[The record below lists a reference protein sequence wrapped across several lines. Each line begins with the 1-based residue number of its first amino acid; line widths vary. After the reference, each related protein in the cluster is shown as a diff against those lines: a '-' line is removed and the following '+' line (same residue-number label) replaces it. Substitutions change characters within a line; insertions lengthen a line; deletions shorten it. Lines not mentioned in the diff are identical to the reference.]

1 MKTILVLGAG
11 LSASSLLRYLS
22 ERLISEDWLLKIG
35 NSNIEPL
42 RSKYS
47 DNQRIQLIQLDACVA
62 EERRAVIAHVDLVIS
77 MLPSK
82 FHLEVARD
90 CIDLRTDL
98 ITPSYV
104 SPAMKQLHEEAVLK
118 GVTILNETGVDPGI
132 DHMSAMRIMDE
143 KRQEGARLKVFK
155 SFCGGLIA
163 PESDDNS
170 WHYKFTWNPRNVIVA
185 GQGGIAAFRQNKE
198 LKYIP
203 YSQLFKRTE
212 RFIIDGYGAFDG
224 YANRN
229 SLKYIDSYN
238 IDEVETIYRGT
249 LRKPDFCQGWD
260 VLIELGLT
268 DDSYVLENSSLLSP
282 RQLMNA
288 FLPYHLVDSVEVK
301 FKKFLRPERAH
312 LFELFQEIGCFKGDV
327 LLFQEDASPAVL
339 LHALLEK
346 AWVLKPTDKDM
357 LVMLHEFEFE
367 DAKGRTKITSSMV
380 ALGEDN
386 VFTAMSNTVGI
397 PIGIIAKLILN
408 GYSNPGVHIPV
419 QKEIY
424 LPVLKELEEF
434 GIKFTDTITE
444 IN

>member
-22 ERLISEDWLLKIG
+22 ERLVSEHWMLKIG
-35 NSNIEPL
+35 NTDIEPL
-42 RSKYS
+42 TAKYGS
-47 DNQRIQLIQLDACVA
+47 NERIQLFKLDASDA
-62 EERRAVIAHVDLVIS
+62 DQRRSVIAHADLVIS
-77 MLPSK
+77 MLPAK
-82 FHLEVARD
+82 FHPEVARD
-90 CIDLRTDL
+90 CIDLRTNL

-104 SPAMKQLHEEAVLK
+104 SPVMKALHDEAALK

-132 DHMSAMRIMDE
+132 DHMSAMKIMDE
-143 KRQEGARLKVFK
+143 KREEGAALKVFK

-185 GQGGIAAFRQNKE
+185 GQGGVAAFRQNKE

-212 RFIIDGYGAFDG
+212 RFEIDGYGSFDG
-224 YANRN
+224 YANRD
-229 SLKYIDSYN
+229 SLKYIDIYN

-268 DDSYVLENSSLLSP
+268 DDSYVLENSRLLSP
-282 RQLMNA
+282 RQLLNA
-288 FLPYHLVDSVEVK
+288 FLPYHPIDSVEVK
-301 FKKFLRPERAH
+301 LKKFLRTEREH
-312 LFELFQEIGCFKGDV
+312 LVILFQEIGFFNGDV
-327 LLFQEDASPAVL
+327 LLFEQDASPA
-339 LHALLEK
+339 ALLQILLQG
-346 AWVLKPTDKDM
+346 AWILKPSDKDM

-367 DAKGRTKITSSMV
+367 HPKGRTKITSSMV

-386 VFTAMSNTVGI
+386 VFTAMSNTVGL
-397 PIGIIAKLILN
+397 PIGIIAKLMLN

>member
-22 ERLISEDWLLKIG
+22 ERLVSEHWMLKIG
-35 NSNIEPL
+35 NTDLEPL
-42 RSKYS
+42 KSKYGS
-47 DNQRIQLIQLDACVA
+47 NERIQLFKLDASDA
-62 EERRAVIAHVDLVIS
+62 DQRRAVIAHADLVIS
-77 MLPSK
+77 MLPAK
-82 FHLEVARD
+82 FHPEVARD

-104 SPAMKQLHEEAVLK
+104 SPAMKALHEEAVLK

-132 DHMSAMRIMDE
+132 DHMSAMKIMDG
-143 KRQEGARLKVFK
+143 KREEGATLKVFK

-185 GQGGIAAFRQNKE
+185 GQGGVAAFRQNKE

-212 RFIIDGYGAFDG
+212 RFEIDGYGSFDG
-224 YANRN
+224 YANRD
-229 SLKYIDSYN
+229 SLKYIDIYN
-238 IDEVETIYRGT
+238 IDEVETLYRGT

-268 DDSYVLENSSLLSP
+268 DDSYVLENSRLLSP
-282 RQLMNA
+282 RQLLNA
-288 FLPYHLVDSVEVK
+288 FLPYHIVDSVEVK
-301 FKKFLRPERAH
+301 LKKFLRPEREH
-312 LFELFQEIGCFKGDV
+312 LFVLFQEIGFFNGDV
-327 LLFQEDASPAVL
+327 LLFEQDASPASL
-339 LHALLEK
+339 LQTLLQG
-346 AWVLKPTDKDM
+346 AWILKSSDKDM

-367 DAKGRTKITSSMV
+367 HPKGRTKITSSMV

-386 VFTAMSNTVGI
+386 VFTAMSNTVGL
-397 PIGIIAKLILN
+397 PIGIIAKLMLN

>member
-22 ERLISEDWLLKIG
+22 ERLIAEDWVLKIG
-35 NSNIEPL
+35 NSHIEPL
-42 RSKYS
+42 RATYG
-47 DNQRIQLIQLDACVA
+47 DNPRIQLIELDASIA
-62 EERRAVIAHVDLVIS
+62 EERRAVIAHVDLVVS
-77 MLPSK
+77 MLPAK
-82 FHLEVARD
+82 FHHEVARD

-104 SPAMKQLHEEAVLK
+104 SPAMKQLHEEAIMK

-143 KRQEGARLKVFK
+143 KRQEGASLKVFK

-163 PESDDNS
+163 PESDDNF
-170 WHYKFTWNPRNVIVA
+170 WHYKFTCNPRNVILA
-185 GQGGIAAFRQNKE
+185 GQGGVAAFRQNKE

-203 YSQLFKRTE
+203 YAQLFKRTE

-224 YANRN
+224 YANRD
-229 SLKYIDSYN
+229 SLKYIDSYSL
-238 IDEVETIYRGT
+238 DEVETIYRGT

-268 DDSYVLENSSLLSP
+268 DDSYVLENSRLLSP

-288 FLPYHLVDSVEVK
+288 FLPYHLLDSVEVK
-301 FKKFLRPERAH
+301 FKKFLRPERVH
-312 LFELFQEIGCFKGDV
+312 LFELFEEIGCFRGDV
-327 LLFQEDASPAVL
+327 LPFKEDASPAVL
-339 LHALLEK
+339 LHTLLEK
-346 AWVLKPTDKDM
+346 AWALKPTDKDM

-367 DAKGRTKITSSMV
+367 HPTGRTKITSSMV

-397 PIGIIAKLILN
+397 PIGIIAKLILK
-408 GYSNPGVHIPV
+408 GYSNPGVHIPI
-419 QKEIY
+419 QKELY

>member
-22 ERLISEDWLLKIG
+22 ERLVSEHWMLKIG
-35 NSNIEPL
+35 NTDIEPL
-42 RSKYS
+42 TAKYGS
-47 DNQRIQLIQLDACVA
+47 TERIQLFKLDASDA
-62 EERRAVIAHVDLVIS
+62 DQRRSVIAHADLVIS
-77 MLPSK
+77 MLPAK
-82 FHLEVARD
+82 FHPEVARD

-104 SPAMKQLHEEAVLK
+104 SPAMKALHEEAVLK

-132 DHMSAMRIMDE
+132 DHMSAMKIMDE
-143 KRQEGARLKVFK
+143 KREEGATLKVFK

-185 GQGGIAAFRQNKE
+185 GQGGVAAFRQNKE

-212 RFIIDGYGAFDG
+212 RFEIDGYGSFDG
-224 YANRN
+224 YANRD
-229 SLKYIDSYN
+229 SLKYIDIYN

-268 DDSYVLENSSLLSP
+268 DDSYILENSHLLSP
-282 RQLMNA
+282 RQLLNA
-288 FLPYHLVDSVEVK
+288 FLPYHPIDSVEVK
-301 FKKFLRPERAH
+301 LKKFLRPEREH
-312 LFELFQEIGCFKGDV
+312 LFVLFQEIGFFNGDV
-327 LLFQEDASPAVL
+327 LLFEQDASPA
-339 LHALLEK
+339 ALLQILLQG
-346 AWVLKPTDKDM
+346 AWILKPSDKDM

-367 DAKGRTKITSSMV
+367 HHEGRTKIASSMV

-386 VFTAMSNTVGI
+386 VFTAMSNTVGL
-397 PIGIIAKLILN
+397 PIGIIAKLMLN

>member
-22 ERLISEDWLLKIG
+22 ERLVSEHWMLKIG
-35 NSNIEPL
+35 NADIEPL
-42 RSKYS
+42 TAKYGS
-47 DNQRIQLIQLDACVA
+47 NERIQLFKLDASDA
-62 EERRAVIAHVDLVIS
+62 DQRRSVIAHADLVIS
-77 MLPSK
+77 MLPAK
-82 FHLEVARD
+82 FHPEVARD

-104 SPAMKQLHEEAVLK
+104 SPAMKALHEEAVLK

-132 DHMSAMRIMDE
+132 DHMSAMKIMDK
-143 KRQEGARLKVFK
+143 KREEGATLRVFK

-185 GQGGIAAFRQNKE
+185 GQGGVAAFRQNKE

-212 RFIIDGYGAFDG
+212 RFEIDGYGSFDG
-224 YANRN
+224 YANRD
-229 SLKYIDSYN
+229 SLKYIDIYN

-268 DDSYVLENSSLLSP
+268 DDSYILENSRLLSP
-282 RQLMNA
+282 RQLLNA
-288 FLPYHLVDSVEVK
+288 FLPYHPIDSVEVK
-301 FKKFLRPERAH
+301 LKKFLRPEREH
-312 LFELFQEIGCFKGDV
+312 LFVLFQEIGFFNGDV
-327 LLFQEDASPAVL
+327 LLFEQDASPA
-339 LHALLEK
+339 ALLQILLQS
-346 AWVLKPTDKDM
+346 AWILKPSDKDM

-367 DAKGRTKITSSMV
+367 HHEGRTKIASSMV

-386 VFTAMSNTVGI
+386 VFTAMSNTVGL
-397 PIGIIAKLILN
+397 PIGIIAKLMLN

>member
-22 ERLISEDWLLKIG
+22 ERLVSEHWMLKIG
-35 NSNIEPL
+35 NADIEPL
-42 RSKYS
+42 TAKYGS
-47 DNQRIQLIQLDACVA
+47 NERIQLFKLDASDA
-62 EERRAVIAHVDLVIS
+62 DQRRSVIAHADLVIS
-77 MLPSK
+77 MLPAK
-82 FHLEVARD
+82 FHPEVARD

-104 SPAMKQLHEEAVLK
+104 SPAMKALHEEAVLK

-132 DHMSAMRIMDE
+132 DHMSAMKIMDE
-143 KRQEGARLKVFK
+143 KREEGATLKVFK

-185 GQGGIAAFRQNKE
+185 GQGGVAAFRQNKE

-203 YSQLFKRTE
+203 YAQLFKRTE
-212 RFIIDGYGAFDG
+212 RFEIDGYGSFDG
-224 YANRN
+224 YANRD
-229 SLKYIDSYN
+229 SLKYIDIYN

-268 DDSYVLENSSLLSP
+268 DDSYILENSRLLSP
-282 RQLMNA
+282 RQLLNA
-288 FLPYHLVDSVEVK
+288 FLPYHPIDSVEVK
-301 FKKFLRPERAH
+301 LKKFLRPEREH
-312 LFELFQEIGCFKGDV
+312 LFVLFQEIGFFNGDV
-327 LLFQEDASPAVL
+327 LLFEQDASPA
-339 LHALLEK
+339 ALLQILLQG
-346 AWVLKPTDKDM
+346 AWMLKPSDKDM

-367 DAKGRTKITSSMV
+367 HQKGRTKIMSSMV

-386 VFTAMSNTVGI
+386 VFTAMSNTVGL
-397 PIGIIAKLILN
+397 PIGIIAKLMLN

>member
-22 ERLISEDWLLKIG
+22 ERLVSEHWMLKIG
-35 NSNIEPL
+35 NADIEPL
-42 RSKYS
+42 TAKYGS
-47 DNQRIQLIQLDACVA
+47 NERIQLFKLDASDA
-62 EERRAVIAHVDLVIS
+62 DQRRSVIAHADLVIS
-77 MLPSK
+77 MLPAK
-82 FHLEVARD
+82 FHPEVARD

-104 SPAMKQLHEEAVLK
+104 SPAMNALHEEAVLK

-132 DHMSAMRIMDE
+132 DHMSAMKIMDK
-143 KRQEGARLKVFK
+143 KREEGATLRVFK

-185 GQGGIAAFRQNKE
+185 GQGGVAAFRQNKE

-212 RFIIDGYGAFDG
+212 RFEIDGYGSFDG
-224 YANRN
+224 YANRD
-229 SLKYIDSYN
+229 SLKYIDIYN

-268 DDSYVLENSSLLSP
+268 DDSYILENSRLLSP
-282 RQLMNA
+282 RQLLNA
-288 FLPYHLVDSVEVK
+288 FLPYHPIDSVEVK
-301 FKKFLRPERAH
+301 LKKFLRPEREH
-312 LFELFQEIGCFKGDV
+312 LFVLFQEIGFFNGDV
-327 LLFQEDASPAVL
+327 LLFEQDASPA
-339 LHALLEK
+339 ALLQILLQS
-346 AWVLKPTDKDM
+346 AWILKPSDKDM

-367 DAKGRTKITSSMV
+367 HHEGRTKIASSMV

-386 VFTAMSNTVGI
+386 VFPALSNTVGL
-397 PIGIIAKLILN
+397 PIGIIAKLMLN

>member
-22 ERLISEDWLLKIG
+22 ERLVSEHWMLKIG
-35 NSNIEPL
+35 NTDIEPL
-42 RSKYS
+42 TAKYGS
-47 DNQRIQLIQLDACVA
+47 NERIQLFKLDASDA
-62 EERRAVIAHVDLVIS
+62 DQRRSVIAHADLVIS
-77 MLPSK
+77 MLPAK
-82 FHLEVARD
+82 FHPEVARD

-104 SPAMKQLHEEAVLK
+104 SPAMKALHEEAVLK

-132 DHMSAMRIMDE
+132 DHMSAMKIMDE
-143 KRQEGARLKVFK
+143 KREEGATLKVFK

-185 GQGGIAAFRQNKE
+185 GQGGVAAFRQNKE

-203 YSQLFKRTE
+203 YAQLFKRTE
-212 RFIIDGYGAFDG
+212 RFEIDGYGSFDG
-224 YANRN
+224 YANRD
-229 SLKYIDSYN
+229 SLKYIDIYN

-268 DDSYVLENSSLLSP
+268 DDSYILENSRLLSP
-282 RQLMNA
+282 RQLLNA
-288 FLPYHLVDSVEVK
+288 FLPYHPIDSVEVK
-301 FKKFLRPERAH
+301 LKKFLRPEREH
-312 LFELFQEIGCFKGDV
+312 LFVLFQEIGFFNGDV
-327 LLFQEDASPAVL
+327 LLFEQDASPA
-339 LHALLEK
+339 ALLQILLQG
-346 AWVLKPTDKDM
+346 AWMLKPSDKDM

-367 DAKGRTKITSSMV
+367 HQKGRTKIMSSMV

-386 VFTAMSNTVGI
+386 VFTAMSNTVGL
-397 PIGIIAKLILN
+397 PIGIIAKLMLK

-434 GIKFTDTITE
+434 GIKFTDTITK

>member
-22 ERLISEDWLLKIG
+22 ERLVSEHWMLKIG
-35 NSNIEPL
+35 NTDIEPL
-42 RSKYS
+42 TAKYGS
-47 DNQRIQLIQLDACVA
+47 NERIQLFKLDASDA
-62 EERRAVIAHVDLVIS
+62 DQRRSVIAHADLVIS
-77 MLPSK
+77 MLPAK
-82 FHLEVARD
+82 FHPEVARD

-104 SPAMKQLHEEAVLK
+104 SPAMKALHEEAVLK

-132 DHMSAMRIMDE
+132 DHMSAMKIMDE
-143 KRQEGARLKVFK
+143 KREEGATLKVFK

-185 GQGGIAAFRQNKE
+185 GQGGVAAFRQNKE

-212 RFIIDGYGAFDG
+212 RFEIDGYGSFDG
-224 YANRN
+224 YANRD
-229 SLKYIDSYN
+229 SLKYIDIYN

-268 DDSYVLENSSLLSP
+268 DDSYILENSRLLSP
-282 RQLMNA
+282 RQLLNA
-288 FLPYHLVDSVEVK
+288 FLPYHPIDSVEVK
-301 FKKFLRPERAH
+301 LKKFLRTEREH
-312 LFELFQEIGCFKGDV
+312 LVILFQEIGFFNGDV
-327 LLFQEDASPAVL
+327 LLFEQDASPA
-339 LHALLEK
+339 ALLQILLQG
-346 AWVLKPTDKDM
+346 AWILKPSDKDM
-357 LVMLHEFEFE
+357 LVMLHEFEF
-367 DAKGRTKITSSMV
+367 AHHKGRTKITSSMV

-386 VFTAMSNTVGI
+386 VFTAMSNTVGL
-397 PIGIIAKLILN
+397 PIGIIAKLMLN

>member
-22 ERLISEDWLLKIG
+22 ERLVSEHWILKIG
-35 NSNIEPL
+35 NADIEPL
-42 RSKYS
+42 TAKYGS
-47 DNQRIQLIQLDACVA
+47 NERIQLFKLDASDA
-62 EERRAVIAHVDLVIS
+62 DQRRSVIAHADLVIS
-77 MLPSK
+77 MLPAK
-82 FHLEVARD
+82 FHPEVARD

-104 SPAMKQLHEEAVLK
+104 SPAMKALHEEAVLK

-132 DHMSAMRIMDE
+132 DHMSAMKIMDE
-143 KRQEGARLKVFK
+143 KREEGATLKVFK

-185 GQGGIAAFRQNKE
+185 GQGGVAAFRQNKE

-212 RFIIDGYGAFDG
+212 RFEIDGYGSFDG
-224 YANRN
+224 YANRD
-229 SLKYIDSYN
+229 SLKYIDIYN

-249 LRKPDFCQGWD
+249 LRKPDFCEGWD

-268 DDSYVLENSSLLSP
+268 DDSYILENSRLLSP
-282 RQLMNA
+282 RQLLNA
-288 FLPYHLVDSVEVK
+288 FLPYHPIESVEVK
-301 FKKFLRPERAH
+301 LKKFLRPEREH
-312 LFELFQEIGCFKGDV
+312 LFVLFQEIGFFNGDV
-327 LLFQEDASPAVL
+327 LLFEQDASPA
-339 LHALLEK
+339 ALLQILLQG
-346 AWVLKPTDKDM
+346 AWILKPSDKDM

-367 DAKGRTKITSSMV
+367 HHEGRTKIASSMV

-386 VFTAMSNTVGI
+386 VFTAMSNTVGL
-397 PIGIIAKLILN
+397 PIGIIAKLMLK

>member
-22 ERLISEDWLLKIG
+22 ERLVSEHWMLKIG
-35 NSNIEPL
+35 NTDIEPL
-42 RSKYS
+42 TAKYGS
-47 DNQRIQLIQLDACVA
+47 NERIQLFKLDASDA
-62 EERRAVIAHVDLVIS
+62 DQRISVIAHADLVIS
-77 MLPSK
+77 MLPAK
-82 FHLEVARD
+82 FHPEVARD

-104 SPAMKQLHEEAVLK
+104 SPAMKALHEEAVLK

-132 DHMSAMRIMDE
+132 DHMSAMKIMDE
-143 KRQEGARLKVFK
+143 KREEGATLKVFK

-185 GQGGIAAFRQNKE
+185 GQGGVAAFRQNKE

-203 YSQLFKRTE
+203 YAQLFKRTE
-212 RFIIDGYGAFDG
+212 RFEIDGYGSFDG
-224 YANRN
+224 YANRD
-229 SLKYIDSYN
+229 SLKYIDIYN

-268 DDSYVLENSSLLSP
+268 DDSYILENSRLLSP
-282 RQLMNA
+282 RQLLNA
-288 FLPYHLVDSVEVK
+288 FLPYHPIDSVEVK
-301 FKKFLRPERAH
+301 LKKFLRPEREH
-312 LFELFQEIGCFKGDV
+312 LFVLFQEIGFFNGDV
-327 LLFQEDASPAVL
+327 LLFEQDASPA
-339 LHALLEK
+339 ALLQILLQG
-346 AWVLKPTDKDM
+346 AWMLKPSDKDM

-367 DAKGRTKITSSMV
+367 HQKGRTKIMSSMV

-386 VFTAMSNTVGI
+386 VFTAMSNTVGL
-397 PIGIIAKLILN
+397 PIGIIAKLMLN
-408 GYSNPGVHIPV
+408 GYSNPGVHIPI

>member
-22 ERLISEDWLLKIG
+22 ERLVSEHWMLKIG
-35 NSNIEPL
+35 NTDIEPL
-42 RSKYS
+42 TAKYGS
-47 DNQRIQLIQLDACVA
+47 NERIQLFKLDASDA
-62 EERRAVIAHVDLVIS
+62 DQRRSVIAHADLVIS
-77 MLPSK
+77 MLPAK
-82 FHLEVARD
+82 FHPEVARD

-104 SPAMKQLHEEAVLK
+104 SPVMKALHDEAALK

-132 DHMSAMRIMDE
+132 DHMSAMKIMDE
-143 KRQEGARLKVFK
+143 KREEGATLKVFK

-185 GQGGIAAFRQNKE
+185 GQGGVAAFRQNKE

-212 RFIIDGYGAFDG
+212 RFEIDGYGSFDG
-224 YANRN
+224 YANRD
-229 SLKYIDSYN
+229 SLKYIDIYN

-268 DDSYVLENSSLLSP
+268 DDSYILDNSRLLSP
-282 RQLMNA
+282 RQLLNA
-288 FLPYHLVDSVEVK
+288 FLPYHPIDSVEVK
-301 FKKFLRPERAH
+301 LKKFLRPEREH
-312 LFELFQEIGCFKGDV
+312 LFVLFQEIGFFNGDV
-327 LLFQEDASPAVL
+327 LLFEQDASPA
-339 LHALLEK
+339 ALLQILLQS
-346 AWVLKPTDKDM
+346 AWILKPSDKDM

-367 DAKGRTKITSSMV
+367 HHEGRTKIASSMV

-386 VFTAMSNTVGI
+386 VFTAMSNTVGL
-397 PIGIIAKLILN
+397 PIGIIAKLMLN

>member
-11 LSASSLLRYLS
+11 LSASSVLRYLS
-22 ERLISEDWLLKIG
+22 ERLVSEDWMLKIG
-35 NSNIEPL
+35 NADIEPL
-42 RSKYS
+42 KSTYGS
-47 DNQRIQLIQLDACVA
+47 NERIQLIQLDASSVD
-62 EERRAVIAHVDLVIS
+62 ERRAVIAHVDLVIS
-77 MLPSK
+77 MLPAK
-82 FHLEVARD
+82 FHPDIARD

-104 SPAMKQLHEEAVLK
+104 SPAMKGLHEEALAK

-132 DHMSAMRIMDE
+132 DHMSAMKIMDE
-143 KRQEGARLKVFK
+143 KREEGATLKVFK

-185 GQGGIAAFRQNKE
+185 GQGGVAAFRQNKE

-212 RFIIDGYGAFDG
+212 RFEIDGYGSFDG
-224 YANRN
+224 YANRD
-229 SLKYIDSYN
+229 SLKYIDIYN

-268 DDSYVLENSSLLSP
+268 DDSYILENSRLLSP
-282 RQLMNA
+282 RQLLNA
-288 FLPYHLVDSVEVK
+288 FLPYHPIDSVEVK
-301 FKKFLRPERAH
+301 LKKFLRPEREH
-312 LFELFQEIGCFKGDV
+312 LFVLFQEIGFFNGDV
-327 LLFQEDASPAVL
+327 LLFEQDASPAVL
-339 LHALLEK
+339 LQILLQG
-346 AWVLKPTDKDM
+346 AWILKPCDKDM

-367 DAKGRTKITSSMV
+367 HHEGRTKIASSMV

-386 VFTAMSNTVGI
+386 VFTAMSNTVGL
-397 PIGIIAKLILN
+397 PIGIIAKLMLN

>member
-22 ERLISEDWLLKIG
+22 ERLVTAHWMLKIG
-35 NSNIEPL
+35 SSEIEPL
-42 RSKYS
+42 KKFYASN
-47 DNQRIQLIQLDACVA
+47 DRIQLIHLDASSP
-62 EERRAVIAHVDLVIS
+62 EERRAVIAHADLVIS
-77 MLPSK
+77 MLPAK
-82 FHLEVARD
+82 FHPDVARD

-104 SPAMKQLHEEAVLK
+104 SPAMKMLHDEAVSK
-118 GVTILNETGVDPGI
+118 GVTIMNETGVDPGI
-132 DHMSAMRIMDE
+132 DHMSAMKIMDE
-143 KRQEGARLKVFK
+143 KREEGAILKVFK

-163 PESDDNS
+163 PESDDNA

-185 GQGGIAAFRQNKE
+185 GQGGVAAFRQNNE

-203 YSQLFKRTE
+203 YAQLFKRTE
-212 RFIIDGYGAFDG
+212 RFEIDGYGSFDG
-224 YANRN
+224 YANRD
-229 SLKYIDSYN
+229 SLKYIDIYN

-268 DDSYVLENSSLLSP
+268 DDSYILENSRLLSP
-282 RQLMNA
+282 RQLLNA
-288 FLPYHLVDSVEVK
+288 FLPYHTVDSVDVK
-301 FKKFLRPERAH
+301 LKKFLRPEREH
-312 LFELFQEIGCFKGDV
+312 LFILFQEIGFFNGDV
-327 LLFQEDASPAVL
+327 LLFQEDASPASL
-339 LHALLEK
+339 LQTLLEGVW
-346 AWVLKPTDKDM
+346 ALKPSDKDM

-367 DAKGRTKITSSMV
+367 HLRGRTKITSSMV

-386 VFTAMSNTVGI
+386 VFTAMSNTVGL
-397 PIGIIAKLILN
+397 PIGIIAKLMLN

>member
-22 ERLISEDWLLKIG
+22 ERLVSEHWMLKIG
-35 NSNIEPL
+35 NTDIEPL
-42 RSKYS
+42 TAKYGS
-47 DNQRIQLIQLDACVA
+47 NERIQLFKLDASDA
-62 EERRAVIAHVDLVIS
+62 DQRRAVIAHADLVIS
-77 MLPSK
+77 MLPAK
-82 FHLEVARD
+82 FHPEVARD

-104 SPAMKQLHEEAVLK
+104 SPVMKALHDEAALK

-132 DHMSAMRIMDE
+132 DHMSAMKIMDE
-143 KRQEGARLKVFK
+143 KREEGATLKVFK

-185 GQGGIAAFRQNKE
+185 GQGGVAAFRQNKE

-212 RFIIDGYGAFDG
+212 RFEIDGYGSFDG
-224 YANRN
+224 YANRD
-229 SLKYIDSYN
+229 SLKYIDIYN

-268 DDSYVLENSSLLSP
+268 DDSYVLENSRLLSP
-282 RQLMNA
+282 RQLLNA
-288 FLPYHLVDSVEVK
+288 FLPYHPIDSVEVK
-301 FKKFLRPERAH
+301 LKKFLRTEREH
-312 LFELFQEIGCFKGDV
+312 LVILFQEIGFFNGDV
-327 LLFQEDASPAVL
+327 LLFEQDASPA
-339 LHALLEK
+339 ALLQILLQG
-346 AWVLKPTDKDM
+346 AWILKPSDKDM

-367 DAKGRTKITSSMV
+367 HPKGRTKITSSMV

-386 VFTAMSNTVGI
+386 VFTAMSNTVGL
-397 PIGIIAKLILN
+397 PIGIIAKLMLN

>member
-22 ERLISEDWLLKIG
+22 ERLVSEHWMLKIG
-35 NSNIEPL
+35 NTDLDPL
-42 RSKYS
+42 KSKYGS
-47 DNQRIQLIQLDACVA
+47 NERIQLFKLDASDA
-62 EERRAVIAHVDLVIS
+62 DQRRSVIAHADLVIS
-77 MLPSK
+77 MLPAK
-82 FHLEVARD
+82 FHPEVARD

-104 SPAMKQLHEEAVLK
+104 SPVMKALHEEAALK

-132 DHMSAMRIMDE
+132 DHMSAMKIMDE
-143 KRQEGARLKVFK
+143 KREEGATLKVFK

-185 GQGGIAAFRQNKE
+185 GQGGVAAFRQNKE

-212 RFIIDGYGAFDG
+212 RFEIDGYGSFDG
-224 YANRN
+224 YANRD
-229 SLKYIDSYN
+229 SLKYIDIYN

-268 DDSYVLENSSLLSP
+268 DDSYVLENSRLLSP
-282 RQLMNA
+282 RQLLNA
-288 FLPYHLVDSVEVK
+288 FLPYHIVDSVEVK
-301 FKKFLRPERAH
+301 LKKFLRTEREH
-312 LFELFQEIGCFKGDV
+312 LVILFQEIGFFNGDL
-327 LLFQEDASPAVL
+327 LLFEQDASPA
-339 LHALLEK
+339 ALLQILLQG
-346 AWVLKPTDKDM
+346 AWILKPSDKDM

-367 DAKGRTKITSSMV
+367 HPKGRTKITSSMV

-386 VFTAMSNTVGI
+386 VFTAMSNTVGL
-397 PIGIIAKLILN
+397 PIGIIAKLMLN

>member
-22 ERLISEDWLLKIG
+22 ERLVSEHWMLKIG
-35 NSNIEPL
+35 NTDIEPL
-42 RSKYS
+42 TAKYGS
-47 DNQRIQLIQLDACVA
+47 NERIQLFKLDASDA
-62 EERRAVIAHVDLVIS
+62 DQRRSVIAHADLVIS
-77 MLPSK
+77 MLPAK
-82 FHLEVARD
+82 FHPEVARD
-90 CIDLRTDL
+90 CIDLRTNL

-104 SPAMKQLHEEAVLK
+104 SPVMKALHDEAALK

-132 DHMSAMRIMDE
+132 DHMSAMKIMDE
-143 KRQEGARLKVFK
+143 KREEGATLKVFK

-185 GQGGIAAFRQNKE
+185 GQGGVAAFRQNKE

-212 RFIIDGYGAFDG
+212 RFEIDGYGSFDG
-224 YANRN
+224 YANRD
-229 SLKYIDSYN
+229 SLKYIDIYN

-268 DDSYVLENSSLLSP
+268 DDSYVLENSRLLSP
-282 RQLMNA
+282 RQLLNA
-288 FLPYHLVDSVEVK
+288 FLPYHPIDSVEVK
-301 FKKFLRPERAH
+301 LKKFLRTEREH
-312 LFELFQEIGCFKGDV
+312 LVILFQEIGFFNGDV
-327 LLFQEDASPAVL
+327 LLFEQDASPA
-339 LHALLEK
+339 ALLQILLQG
-346 AWVLKPTDKDM
+346 AWILKPSDKDM

-367 DAKGRTKITSSMV
+367 HPKGRTKITSSMV

-386 VFTAMSNTVGI
+386 VFTAMSNTVGL
-397 PIGIIAKLILN
+397 PIGIIAKLMLN

>member
-22 ERLISEDWLLKIG
+22 ERLVSENWILKIG
-35 NSNIEPL
+35 NVDIEPL
-42 RSKYS
+42 KAKFGS
-47 DNQRIQLIQLDACVA
+47 NERIQLLKLDAIDA
-62 EERRAVIAHVDLVIS
+62 DQRRAVIAHADLVIS
-77 MLPSK
+77 MLPAK
-82 FHLEVARD
+82 FHPEVARD

-104 SPAMKQLHEEAVLK
+104 SPAMKALHEEAVLK

-132 DHMSAMRIMDE
+132 DHMSAMKIMDE
-143 KRQEGARLKVFK
+143 KREEGSILKVFK

-185 GQGGIAAFRQNKE
+185 GQGGVAAFRQNKE

-212 RFIIDGYGAFDG
+212 RFEIDGYGSFDG
-224 YANRN
+224 YANRD
-229 SLKYIDSYN
+229 SLKYIDVYN

-268 DDSYVLENSSLLSP
+268 DDSYILENSRLLSP
-282 RQLMNA
+282 RQLLNA
-288 FLPYHLVDSVEVK
+288 FLPYHTIDSVEVK
-301 FKKFLRPERAH
+301 LKKFLRPEREH
-312 LFELFQEIGCFKGDV
+312 LFVLFQEIGFFNGEV
-327 LLFQEDASPAVL
+327 FLFEQDASPA
-339 LHALLEK
+339 ALLQRLLQD
-346 AWVLKPTDKDM
+346 AWVLKPSDKDM

-367 DAKGRTKITSSMV
+367 HQKTRTKITSSMV

-386 VFTAMSNTVGI
+386 VYTAMANTVGL
-397 PIGIIAKLILN
+397 PIGIVAKLMLK

-434 GIKFTDTITE
+434 GIKFTDTITT

>member
-22 ERLISEDWLLKIG
+22 ERLVSEHWMLKIG
-35 NSNIEPL
+35 NTDIEPL
-42 RSKYS
+42 TAKYGS
-47 DNQRIQLIQLDACVA
+47 NERIQLFKLDASDA
-62 EERRAVIAHVDLVIS
+62 DQRRAVIAHADLVIS
-77 MLPSK
+77 MLPAK
-82 FHLEVARD
+82 FHPEVARD

-104 SPAMKQLHEEAVLK
+104 SPVMKALHVEAALK

-132 DHMSAMRIMDE
+132 DHMSAMKIMDE
-143 KRQEGARLKVFK
+143 KREEGAALKVFK

-185 GQGGIAAFRQNKE
+185 GQGGVAAFRQNKE

-212 RFIIDGYGAFDG
+212 RFEIDGYGSFDG
-224 YANRN
+224 YANRD
-229 SLKYIDSYN
+229 SLKYIDIYN

-268 DDSYVLENSSLLSP
+268 DDSYVLENSRLLSP
-282 RQLMNA
+282 RQLLNA
-288 FLPYHLVDSVEVK
+288 FLPYHPIDSVEVK
-301 FKKFLRPERAH
+301 LKKFLRTEREH
-312 LFELFQEIGCFKGDV
+312 LVILFQEIGFFNGDV
-327 LLFQEDASPAVL
+327 LLFEQDASPA
-339 LHALLEK
+339 ALLQILLQG
-346 AWVLKPTDKDM
+346 AWILKPSDKDM

-367 DAKGRTKITSSMV
+367 HPKGRTKITSSMV

-386 VFTAMSNTVGI
+386 VFTAMSNTVGL
-397 PIGIIAKLILN
+397 PIGIIAKLMLN

>member
-22 ERLISEDWLLKIG
+22 ERLVSEHWMLKIG
-35 NSNIEPL
+35 NTDIEPL
-42 RSKYS
+42 TAKYGS
-47 DNQRIQLIQLDACVA
+47 NERIQLFKLDASDA
-62 EERRAVIAHVDLVIS
+62 DQRRSVIAHADLVIS
-77 MLPSK
+77 MLPAK
-82 FHLEVARD
+82 FHPEVARD

-104 SPAMKQLHEEAVLK
+104 SPAMKALHEEAVLK

-132 DHMSAMRIMDE
+132 DHMSAMKIMDE
-143 KRQEGARLKVFK
+143 KREEGATLKVFK

-185 GQGGIAAFRQNKE
+185 GQGGVAAFRQNKE

-212 RFIIDGYGAFDG
+212 RFEIEGYGSFDG
-224 YANRN
+224 YANRD
-229 SLKYIDSYN
+229 SLKYIDIYN

-268 DDSYVLENSSLLSP
+268 DDSYILENSRLLSP
-282 RQLMNA
+282 RQLLNA
-288 FLPYHLVDSVEVK
+288 FLPYHPIDSVEVK
-301 FKKFLRPERAH
+301 LKKFLRTEREH
-312 LFELFQEIGCFKGDV
+312 LVILFQEIGFFNGDV
-327 LLFQEDASPAVL
+327 LLFEQDASPA
-339 LHALLEK
+339 ALLQILLQG
-346 AWVLKPTDKDM
+346 AWILKPSDKDM
-357 LVMLHEFEFE
+357 LVMLHEFEF
-367 DAKGRTKITSSMV
+367 AHHKGRTKITSSMV

-386 VFTAMSNTVGI
+386 VFTAMSNTVGL
-397 PIGIIAKLILN
+397 PIGIIAKLMLN

>member
-22 ERLISEDWLLKIG
+22 ERLVSEHWMLKIG
-35 NSNIEPL
+35 NTDIEPL
-42 RSKYS
+42 KSKYGS
-47 DNQRIQLIQLDACVA
+47 NERIQLFKLDASDA
-62 EERRAVIAHVDLVIS
+62 DQRRSVIAHADLVIS
-77 MLPSK
+77 MLPAK
-82 FHLEVARD
+82 FHPEVARD

-104 SPAMKQLHEEAVLK
+104 SPVMKALHDEAALK

-132 DHMSAMRIMDE
+132 DHMSAMKIMDE
-143 KRQEGARLKVFK
+143 KREEGAALKVFK

-185 GQGGIAAFRQNKE
+185 GQGGVAAFRQNKE

-212 RFIIDGYGAFDG
+212 RFEIDGYGSFDG
-224 YANRN
+224 YANRD
-229 SLKYIDSYN
+229 SLKYIDIYN
-238 IDEVETIYRGT
+238 IDEVETLYRGT

-268 DDSYVLENSSLLSP
+268 DDSYVLENSRLLSP
-282 RQLMNA
+282 RQLLNA
-288 FLPYHLVDSVEVK
+288 FLPYHIVDSVEVK
-301 FKKFLRPERAH
+301 LKKFLRTEREH
-312 LFELFQEIGCFKGDV
+312 LVILFQEIGFFNGDL
-327 LLFQEDASPAVL
+327 LLFEQDASPA
-339 LHALLEK
+339 ALLQILLQG
-346 AWVLKPTDKDM
+346 AWILKPSDKDM

-367 DAKGRTKITSSMV
+367 HPKGRTKITSSMV

-386 VFTAMSNTVGI
+386 VFTAMSNTVGL
-397 PIGIIAKLILN
+397 PIGIIAKLMLN